1 MEVERKIKV
10 FNQENICKPVKKTYN
25 VEYKKLPSQS
35 KTLDIT
41 KNGNYQVTPDCGYT
55 LNKADIKVN
64 VEQTT
69 TPAVTKES
77 AEQIADYAYWQKE
90 VGRAGAKVFLST
102 DVPDKILTEVL
113 YYAKYPLEIGK
124 IKSIGDIVNEERT
137 INFEIFLKKGTNYVY
152 IIYNNAFDIA
162 NVSTN
167 NEFVK
172 SIQIP
177 DCTCR
182 LSNTPNKMR
191 HGNAIDDVII
201 EANEEG
207 LYNGFLVV
215 HDPLENKVKPRIR
228 FCKSVAGVLYNIE
241 FPSDVTYEELIE
253 ADGDYG
259 NIDKVNFKNIIVY
272 TTNPKSYYWKIKKVN
287 ISDRVY
293 LKYHRTYLNK
303 VDDSIVRTKKPIDYI
318 TDLTIKSQIYDCT
331 NDKCFYSLKFS
342 INKPDPQSIIQ
353 QFINDIHS
361 IFGLCNIEIY
371 CKKHKS
377 ILYKDNQG
385 RYRHFPIGKQMEY
398 SSQIEEIFKEMNNS
412 LIRENSFD
420 AYIKNKFGA
429 YDPNNFYMKIRIFS
443 NNNSNYYYYR
453 LKYSVDLDNYICNLH
468 SIIFEK
474 IENNTIQKY

>member
-10 FNQENICKPVKKTYN
+10 FNQENICKTVKKTYN

-69 TPAVTKES
+69 TTPAVTKES
-77 AEQIADYAYWQKE
+77 TEQIADYAYWQKE

-102 DVPDKILTEVL
+102 SVPNKILTKVF

-124 IKSIGDIVNEERT
+124 IKSMGDIVDEERT
-137 INFEIFLKKGTNYVY
+137 IDFEIFLKKGTNYVY
-152 IIYNNAFDIA
+152 LIYNNVFDVPYIGTI
-162 NVSTN
+162 NG
-167 NEFVK
+167 FVK
-172 SIQIP
+172 SMQIP

-182 LSNTPNKMR
+182 FSDVPNSMR
-191 HGNAIDDVII
+191 HGNVIDDVII

-207 LYNGFLVV
+207 LYNGSLVV
-215 HDPLENKVKPRIR
+215 HDHLANKVKPRIR

-241 FPSDVTYEELIE
+241 FPSDVTYQEL

-259 NIDKVNFKNIIVY
+259 NIDKINFKNIIVY
-272 TTNPKSYYWKIKKVN
+272 TTNPQSYDWKIKKVN
-287 ISDRVY
+287 ISDGVY

-303 VDDSIVRTKKPIDYI
+303 IDKSIVRTKKPIDYI
-318 TDLTIKSQIYDCT
+318 PDLTIKSQIY
-331 NDKCFYSLKFS
+331 NYINVELFYSLKFS
-342 INKPDPQSIIQ
+342 INKPDPQSIAQ
-353 QFINDIHS
+353 QFINNIHT

-377 ILYKDNQG
+377 VLYNNNQG
-385 RYRHFPIGKQMEY
+385 KYIHQPIGKQMEY
-398 SSQIEEIFKEMNNS
+398 SSQIEEIFKKMNNS
-412 LIRENSFD
+412 LIEKNSFST
-420 AYIKNKFGA
+420 YIKNKFGSK
-429 YDPNNFYMKIRIFS
+429 DLNNFYIKIRIFK

-453 LKYSVDLDNYICNLH
+453 LKYDIDLENYTFYLN

>member
-69 TPAVTKES
+69 DPAVTKES

-102 DVPDKILTEVL
+102 DVPNKILTKTF

-124 IKSIGDIVNEERT
+124 IKSMSDIVDEERT
-137 INFEIFLKKGTNYVY
+137 IDFEIFLKKGTNYVY
-152 IIYNNAFDIA
+152 IIYNNVFDAKNI
-162 NVSTN
+162 STI

-182 LSNTPNKMR
+182 LSNTPNRMR
-191 HGNAIDDVII
+191 HGNVIDDVII

-207 LYNGFLVV
+207 LYNGVLVIN
-215 HDPLENKVKPRIR
+215 DIRENSVKPRIR

-241 FPSDVTYEELIE
+241 FPSDVTYEELT
-253 ADGDYG
+253 DGDYG
-259 NIDKVNFKNIIVY
+259 NIDKINFKNIIVY
-272 TTNPKSYYWKIKKVN
+272 TTNPQSYDWKIKKVN
-287 ISDRVY
+287 ISDGVY

-303 VDDSIVRTKKPIDYI
+303 VDSSIVRTKKPIDYI
-318 TDLTIKSQIYDCT
+318 PDLTIKRQIYDYT
-331 NDKCFYSLKFS
+331 NEKYFSSLKFS
-342 INKPDPQSIIQ
+342 IDYPDPQSITQ

-361 IFGLCNIEIY
+361 IFGSCNVEIY

-377 ILYKDNQG
+377 VLCKDNQG
-385 RYRHFPIGKQMEY
+385 RYRHQPIGKQMEY
-398 SSQIEEIFKEMNNS
+398 SSQIEEIFTEMNNS
-412 LIRENSFD
+412 LIKNDSFD
-420 AYIKNKFGA
+420 AYLKYKFGSQRS
-429 YDPNNFYMKIRIFS
+429 DNFYMKIRIFS

-453 LKYSVDLDNYICNLH
+453 LKYNLALDYKWNLI

>member
-25 VEYKKLPSQS
+25 IEYKKLPSQS

-77 AEQIADYAYWQKE
+77 TEQIADYAYWQKE
-90 VGRAGAKVFLST
+90 VGRAGAKVFLS
-102 DVPDKILTEVL
+102 DSVPDKILTETF

-124 IKSIGDIVNEERT
+124 IKSMGDIVDEERT
-137 INFEIFLKKGTNYVY
+137 IDFEIFLKKGTNYVY
-152 IIYNNAFDIA
+152 IIYNNAFDVI
-162 NVSTN
+162 STSIIN
-167 NEFVK
+167 GFVK

-182 LSNTPNKMR
+182 LSNTPNRIR
-191 HGNAIDDVII
+191 HGNVIDNIII
-201 EANEEG
+201 EANKEG
-207 LYNGFLVV
+207 LYNGFLIV
-215 HDPLENKVKPRIR
+215 HDHRENKIKPRIR

-241 FPSDVTYEELIE
+241 FPSDVTYEELT
-253 ADGDYG
+253 DGDYG
-259 NIDKVNFKNIIVY
+259 NIDKINFKNIIVY
-272 TTNPKSYYWKIKKVN
+272 TTNPQSYDWKIKKVN
-287 ISDRVY
+287 ISDGVY

-303 VDDSIVRTKKPIDYI
+303 VKASIVRTKKPIDYI
-318 TDLTIKSQIYDCT
+318 PDLTIKHQIYDCT

-342 INKPDPQSIIQ
+342 IDESDPQSITQ

-412 LIRENSFD
+412 LIENNSFNT
-420 AYIKNKFGA
+420 YIKNKFGA
-429 YDPNNFYMKIRIFS
+429 YDPTNFYMKIRIF

-453 LKYSVDLDNYICNLH
+453 LKYTTDLDNYMCNLH

>member
-69 TPAVTKES
+69 TTPAVTKES
-77 AEQIADYAYWQKE
+77 TEQIADYAYWQKE

-102 DVPDKILTEVL
+102 SVPDKILTKTF

-124 IKSIGDIVNEERT
+124 IKSMGDIVDKERT
-137 INFEIFLKKGTNYVY
+137 IDFEIFLKKGTNYVY
-152 IIYNNAFDIA
+152 IIYNNVFDVPYIGTI
-162 NVSTN
+162 NG
-167 NEFVK
+167 FVK
-172 SIQIP
+172 SMQIP

-182 LSNTPNKMR
+182 LSNVHNRTR
-191 HGNAIDDVII
+191 HGNVIDDIII

-207 LYNGFLVV
+207 IYNGSLVIKD
-215 HDPLENKVKPRIR
+215 HLENKVKPRIR

-241 FPSDVTYEELIE
+241 FPSDVTYQEL

-259 NIDKVNFKNIIVY
+259 NIDKINFKNIIVY
-272 TTNPKSYYWKIKKVN
+272 TTNPQSYDWKIKKVN
-287 ISDRVY
+287 ISDEVY

-303 VDDSIVRTKKPIDYI
+303 IDNSIVRTKKPIDYI
-318 TDLTIKSQIYDCT
+318 PDLTIKSQIYNYT
-331 NDKCFYSLKFS
+331 NNKCFYSLKFS
-342 INKPDPQSIIQ
+342 IDYPDPQSITQ
-353 QFINDIHS
+353 QFINDIHT

-377 ILYKDNQG
+377 FIYKDNQG
-385 RYRHFPIGKQMEY
+385 KYRHSPIGKQMEY

-412 LIRENSFD
+412 LIKNNSFD
-420 AYIKNKFGA
+420 AYIKYKFGSQN
-429 YDPNNFYMKIRIFS
+429 PNNFYMKIRIFS

-453 LKYSVDLDNYICNLH
+453 LKYNLSLDNYTWNLI

>member
-77 AEQIADYAYWQKE
+77 TEQIADYAYWQKE
-90 VGRAGAKVFLST
+90 VGRAGAKVFLSDST
-102 DVPDKILTEVL
+102 PNKILTEAF

-124 IKSIGDIVNEERT
+124 IKSMSDIVNEERT
-137 INFEIFLKKGTNYVY
+137 IDFEIFLKKGTNYVY
-152 IIYNNAFDIA
+152 IIYNNVFDATNI
-162 NVSTN
+162 STT

-182 LSNTPNKMR
+182 LSNTLNRIR
-191 HGNAIDDVII
+191 HGNVIDNIII
-201 EANEEG
+201 EANKEG

-215 HDPLENKVKPRIR
+215 HDIRENKVKPRIR

-241 FPSDVTYEELIE
+241 FPSDVTYTELT
-253 ADGDYG
+253 DGDYG
-259 NIDKVNFKNIIVY
+259 NIDKINFKNIIVY
-272 TTNPKSYYWKIKKVN
+272 TTNPQSYDWKIKKVN
-287 ISDRVY
+287 ISDGVY

-303 VDDSIVRTKKPIDYI
+303 VDSSIVRTKKPIDYI
-318 TDLTIKSQIYDCT
+318 PDLTIKNQMYDYT
-331 NDKCFYSLKFS
+331 NDKYRYSLKFS
-342 INKPDPQSIIQ
+342 INEPDPQSITQ

-377 ILYKDNQG
+377 ILYKDDQG
-385 RYRHFPIGKQMEY
+385 QYRHWPIGKQMEY

-412 LIRENSFD
+412 LIQNNYFD
-420 AYIKNKFGA
+420 TYIKQKFGSQKT
-429 YDPNNFYMKIRIFS
+429 NNFYMKIRIFS
-443 NNNSNYYYYR
+443 NNNSNYYYYK
-453 LKYSVDLDNYICNLH
+453 LKYNLGLDYTWNLI

>member
-90 VGRAGAKVFLST
+90 VGRAGAKVFLSDST
-102 DVPDKILTEVL
+102 PNKILTKAF

-124 IKSIGDIVNEERT
+124 IKSMSDIVDEER
-137 INFEIFLKKGTNYVY
+137 IIDFEIFLKKGTNYVY
-152 IIYNNAFDIA
+152 LIYNNVFDVA
-162 NVSTN
+162 NISTI

-177 DCTCR
+177 NCTCR
-182 LSNTPNKMR
+182 LSNTPNRMR
-191 HGNAIDDVII
+191 HGNIIDNVII

-207 LYNGFLVV
+207 IYNGFLVI
-215 HDPLENKVKPRIR
+215 HNHLANRIKPRIR

-241 FPSDVTYEELIE
+241 FPSDVTYEEL
-253 ADGDYG
+253 ANGDYG
-259 NIDKVNFKNIIVY
+259 NIDKINFKNIIVY
-272 TTNPKSYYWKIKKVN
+272 TTNPQSYDWKIKKVN
-287 ISDRVY
+287 ISDGVY

-303 VDDSIVRTKKPIDYI
+303 VDNSIVRTKKPIDYI
-318 TDLTIKSQIYDCT
+318 PDLTIKSQIYDYT
-331 NDKCFYSLKFS
+331 NNKCRYSLKFS
-342 INKPDPQSIIQ
+342 INDPDSQSIAY

-361 IFGLCNIEIY
+361 IFGSRNVEIY

-377 ILYKDNQG
+377 VLCKDNQG
-385 RYRHFPIGKQMEY
+385 RYRHQPIGKQMEY
-398 SSQIEEIFKEMNNS
+398 SSQIEEIFTEMNNS
-412 LIRENSFD
+412 LINNDYFD
-420 AYIKNKFGA
+420 AYLKYKFGSQSS
-429 YDPNNFYMKIRIFS
+429 DNFYMKIRIFS

-453 LKYSVDLDNYICNLH
+453 LKYNLDLDYKWNLI

>member
-69 TPAVTKES
+69 DPAVTKKS

-102 DVPDKILTEVL
+102 NVPDKILTETF

-124 IKSIGDIVNEERT
+124 IKSMSDIVDEERT
-137 INFEIFLKKGTNYVY
+137 IDFEIFLKKGTNYVY
-152 IIYNNAFDIA
+152 LIYNNVFDATNI
-162 NVSTN
+162 STI

-177 DCTCR
+177 GCTCR
-182 LSNTPNKMR
+182 LSNTPNRMR
-191 HGNAIDDVII
+191 NGNVIDDVII
-201 EANEEG
+201 EANKEG
-207 LYNGFLVV
+207 LYNGVLVIN
-215 HDPLENKVKPRIR
+215 DIRENKVKPRIR

-241 FPSDVTYEELIE
+241 FPSDVTYEELT
-253 ADGDYG
+253 DGDYG
-259 NIDKVNFKNIIVY
+259 NIDKINFKNIIVY
-272 TTNPKSYYWKIKKVN
+272 TTNPQSYDWKIKKVN
-287 ISDRVY
+287 ISDGIY
-293 LKYHRTYLNK
+293 LKYHRTYLNE
-303 VDDSIVRTKKPIDYI
+303 VSQSIVRTKKPIDYI
-318 TDLTIKSQIYDCT
+318 PDLTIKRQPYDYT
-331 NDKCFYSLKFS
+331 NKKCFSSLKFS
-342 INKPDPQSIIQ
+342 INDPDSQSITQ

-377 ILYKDNQG
+377 VLYKDNQN
-385 RYRHFPIGKQMEY
+385 RYRHQSIGKYMEY

-412 LIRENSFD
+412 LIAKNTLD
-420 AYIKNKFGA
+420 TYIKNKFGA
-429 YDPNNFYMKIRIFS
+429 YTPNNFYMKIRIFS

-453 LKYSVDLDNYICNLH
+453 LKYSVYLDNYICNLH

>member
-10 FNQENICKPVKKTYN
+10 FNQENICKPIKKTYN

-69 TPAVTKES
+69 TTPAVTKES
-77 AEQIADYAYWQKE
+77 TEQIADYTYWQKE
-90 VGRAGAKVFLST
+90 VGRAGAKVILS
-102 DVPDKILTEVL
+102 DSVPNKILTEVF

-124 IKSIGDIVNEERT
+124 IKSMGDIINKERT
-137 INFEIFLKKGTNYVY
+137 IDFEIFLKKGTNYVY
-152 IIYNNAFDIA
+152 IIYNNVFDAA
-162 NVSTN
+162 NISTI

-172 SIQIP
+172 SIQIS

-182 LSNTPNKMR
+182 LSNTPHRMR
-191 HGNAIDDVII
+191 HGNVMDDVII

-207 LYNGFLVV
+207 IYNGFLII
-215 HDPLENKVKPRIR
+215 HDHIENKVKPRIR

-241 FPSDVTYEELIE
+241 FPSYVTYDEL
-253 ADGDYG
+253 ANGDYG
-259 NIDKVNFKNIIVY
+259 NIDKINFKNIIVY
-272 TTNPKSYYWKIKKVN
+272 TTNPQSYDWKIKKVN
-287 ISDRVY
+287 ISDGVY

-303 VDDSIVRTKKPIDYI
+303 VDNSIVRTKKPIDYI
-318 TDLTIKSQIYDCT
+318 PDLTIKRQIYDYT
-331 NDKCFYSLKFS
+331 NNKCFFSLKFS
-342 INKPDPQSIIQ
+342 INKPDPQSITQ
-353 QFINDIHS
+353 QFINDIYS

-377 ILYKDNQG
+377 VLYKDNQG
-385 RYRHFPIGKQMEY
+385 KYKHQPIGKSMEY

-412 LIRENSFD
+412 LIDKNSFQF
-420 AYIKNKFGA
+420 YIKNKFGSRNPTA
-429 YDPNNFYMKIRIFS
+429 FYMKIRIF

-453 LKYSVDLDNYICNLH
+453 LKFDIDFQNYICNLS

-474 IENNTIQKY
+474 IKNNTIQKY

>member
-69 TPAVTKES
+69 DPAVTKES

-102 DVPDKILTEVL
+102 DVPDKILTKTF

-124 IKSIGDIVNEERT
+124 IKSMSDIVNEERT
-137 INFEIFLKKGTNYVY
+137 IDFEIFLKKGTNYVY
-152 IIYNNAFDIA
+152 IIYNNVFDTTNI
-162 NVSTN
+162 STI

-182 LSNTPNKMR
+182 LSNTPNRMR
-191 HGNAIDDVII
+191 NGNVIDDIII

-207 LYNGFLVV
+207 LYNGFLVIN
-215 HDPLENKVKPRIR
+215 DIRENKVKPRIR

-241 FPSDVTYEELIE
+241 FPSDVTYNELT
-253 ADGDYG
+253 DGDYG
-259 NIDKVNFKNIIVY
+259 NIDKINFKNIIVY
-272 TTNPKSYYWKIKKVN
+272 TTNPQSYDWKIKKVN
-287 ISDRVY
+287 ISDGVY

-303 VDDSIVRTKKPIDYI
+303 VDNSIVITKKPIDYI
-318 TDLTIKSQIYDCT
+318 PDLTIKSQIYDYT
-331 NDKCFYSLKFS
+331 NDKYRYSLKFS
-342 INKPDPQSIIQ
+342 INNPNSQSIAY

-361 IFGLCNIEIY
+361 IFGLCNVEIY

-377 ILYKDNQG
+377 ILYKNNLG
-385 RYRHFPIGKQMEY
+385 NYVHRPIGKSMEY
-398 SSQIEEIFKEMNNS
+398 SSQIEEIFKGMNDSLIDKNS
-412 LIRENSFD
+412 LT
-420 AYIKNKFGA
+420 AYIKNKFGSK
-429 YDPNNFYMKIRIFS
+429 DPDNFYMKIRIFS

-453 LKYSVDLDNYICNLH
+453 LKYNLALDYKWNLI